1 MKRIFYNPLSDPN
14 SEITLHGCGH
24 EKCSSDFSNGPGVRK
39 KYIIHYIVSGKGYYE
54 VNKNKY
60 TLKKGDAF
68 AIWPDDLVTYY
79 TDKNNPW
86 EFCWIMF
93 DGSEAHKCY
102 ESVGFTR
109 DNLVINHVNGNILKV
124 ITSCLDFAEKNNGI
138 CSQLK
143 LTWYIIEYLTYL
155 EKFDKANI
163 SQHTKTK
170 KYVNSAITYI
180 EHYYGQGIGVSDIA
194 YQLGLER
201 SYLYRIFLKE
211 KGVSPNEY
219 LMKFRI
225 KKSKRLIK
233 LGMGFKEI
241 ADAVGIND
249 VSYFSKLFKKSEG
262 ITPSEYKLKKF

>member
-14 SEITLHGCGH
+14 TELTLHGCGH
-24 EKCSSDFSNGPGVRK
+24 EKCPADFSNGPGVRK

-54 VNKNKY
+54 VNGNKY

-68 AIWPDDLVTYY
+68 AIWPDDLVMYY

-102 ESVGFTR
+102 ESVGFSR
-109 DNLVINHVNGNILKV
+109 DKLVINHIDGDILKA
-124 ITSCLDFAEKNNGI
+124 ITNCLDFAEKNNGI

-143 LTWYIIEYLTYL
+143 LVWYMIEYLSYL
-155 EKFDKANI
+155 EKFDKTNI

-262 ITPSEYKLKKF
+262 ITPSEYKIKNS